1 MPSSTKTPLQIAG
14 YDILPLSLPH
24 LTSFPQAAIHYLY
37 IAPHHPKI
45 PTSTASR
52 SLFLVNVPFDSTET
66 HIKHLLSAQ
75 IGLPAGRIEDVQFEG
90 QRRKA
95 TNAGGAL
102 STKHKQ
108 DKRSKKRKRG
118 SSETALDDVEGAEL
132 PSTWDRDLQ
141 SNGLTAVVLFV
152 DRASMDAALKAVKA
166 VRKERIELIWGEG
179 IEDKVPALG
188 SASRSLSSS
197 WLLQD
202 MTDDTRIPEPPPT
215 HISQHGPNS

>member
-1 MPSSTKTPLQIAG
+1 MPSSTKIPLQIAG

-37 IAPHHPKI
+37 IAPHQPKI

-75 IGLPAGRIEDVQFEG
+75 IGLPTGRIEDVQFEG

-95 TNAGGAL
+95 TNSGRAL
-102 STKHKQ
+102 STKPKQ
-108 DKRSKKRKRG
+108 DKKSKKRKRG
-118 SSETALDDVEGAEL
+118 NSEIALDDVEGAEL

-166 VRKERIELIWGEG
+166 VRKERMQLIWGEG
-179 IEDKVPALG
+179 IGDKVPALG
-188 SASRSLSSS
+188 SASRSISSE

-202 MTDDTRIPEPPPT
+202 MTDEIKDT
-215 HISQHGPNS
+215 